1 MKTRILAV
9 LLLVGAAVS
18 PTHAFAQ
25 VQAEAQAQ
33 TPARTQTPRVPP
45 AGRGP
50 AGRDAL
56 EAQVLTRFVNRAS
69 IEMSLDATQRTRLVQ
84 VVRSSAQRRKAL
96 NHRSLELHRRF
107 TQAVR
112 DPATPNDAFTRL
124 LSDQQGLRREE
135 QQIADTEQTELQRFL
150 APRQQAQFLML
161 WLRLQD
167 NARQI
172 QTRVPNG
179 RIGGLP
185 Q

>member
-1 MKTRILAV
+1 MKTRIFAI
-9 LLLVGAAVS
+9 LLLAGAAVA
-18 PTHAFAQ
+18 PMDTFAQ
-25 VQAEAQAQ
+25 EHAQAQ

-45 AGRGP
+45 APGRAP
-50 AGRDAL
+50 ARRDAL

-69 IEMSLDATQRTRLVQ
+69 DEMSLDGTQRTRLIQ

-96 NHRSLELHRRF
+96 NQRSMELHRRF

-112 DPATPNDAFTRL
+112 DQATPNDAFTRL
-124 LSDQQGLRREE
+124 LNDQQGLRREE

-150 APRQQAQFLML
+150 TPRQQAQFLML
-161 WLRLQD
+161 WIRLQD

-172 QTRVPNG
+172 QTQVPNG
-179 RIGGLP
+179 RAGGLP